1 MITVI
6 IAFKALN
13 PKLMR
18 KFGKTF
24 LAIPGTPICTVFRRI
39 HFKNQLVWNWLV
51 RLRDKQ
57 AAEREVF

>member
-1 MITVI
+1 
-6 IAFKALN
+6 
-13 PKLMR
+13 MR